1 MILVMSCLLGLV
13 MVKFLNNFFR
23 LFGRLDRLVYLGF
36 MVMNTVMF
44 GFIFICFLI
53 SLIDMEFF
61 S

>member
-1 MILVMSCLLGLV
+1 MILVMSCLSGLV

-36 MVMNTVMF
+36 MVMNIVIF

-61 S
+61 N